1 MFQITARLTE
11 LRVATVFLT
20 RLGVG
25 SGVPDHAW
33 ALNKAAWAFPLVGI
47 GIGAV
52 AGALF
57 KVGSWGGLAGPV
69 AAILALAAMIWLTG
83 ALHEDG
89 FADLADSLGAHERD
103 KKLAV
108 MKDSRIGSYGA
119 LALIVSVGLRASA
132 LTALGGTAAVPALI
146 ATEGLSR
153 TVPVWIMAFGTPI
166 GDGLA
171 KMAGRPTVPVLAA
184 ATAIG
189 LVAVAMLPLAMLPVW
204 VFPALI
210 AAVTAAGLVVACTAH
225 TQLGGYT
232 GDVLGASVQAAQIV
246 GLIIITLFA
255 ETVL

>member
-69 AAILALAAMIWLTG
+69 AAIIALAAMIWLTG

-89 FADLADSLGAHERD
+89 FADLADSLGARERD

-119 LALIVSVGLRASA
+119 LALIISLGLRASA
-132 LTALGGTAAVPALI
+132 LTALGGMAALPALI
-146 ATEGLSR
+146 ATEGLAR
-153 TVPVWIMAFGTPI
+153 IVPVWIMAFGTPI

-189 LVAVAMLPLAMLPVW
+189 LGAAAMLPVAMLPVW

-210 AAVTAAGLVVACTAH
+210 AAVAVAGLVVACTAH